1 MGVLAQTHSDSFCAS
16 LTFLYPLWC
25 PIPLPDLQKQ
35 TLLKAVASFFSS
47 LPSVCLWITHFQSFN
62 YGLFV
67 LDSQNPPLV
76 CDLFFFFFS
85 DFHIVILNFPL
96 NSSIRLTITYLGFP
110 GSTTGKEPICQC
122 RRCKRCRLDLWVRK
136 IPQRRTRQTSP
147 VFLPVKCHGQRS
159 LGSQRVGHDWA
170 HYTPLLLIHP
180 NSLFSF
186 LSPDLCI
193 HFWAIFNRSRSFYS
207 EFSSVSYCLL
217 SQGENFEWLPTFA
230 LCSHLISH
238 QVLPLTLGAFYLP
251 LPWVSRGYILRFF
264 PHSWG
269 SILPS
274 SSVKLL
280 HCGFF
285 PLWLGG
291 PDAHPVRA
299 PGSLPLLRLLHHCSP
314 V

>member
-1 MGVLAQTHSDSFCAS
+1 MDYSFPK
-16 LTFLYPLWC
+16 LQLWPVC
-25 PIPLPDLQKQ
+25 TGLSEPTIGLC
-35 TLLKAVASFFSS
+35 SF
-47 LPSVCLWITHFQSFN
+47 
-62 YGLFV
+62 
-67 LDSQNPPLV
+67 
-76 CDLFFFFFS
+76 FFFFFS
-85 DFHIVILNFPL
+85 DFHVVILNFPL

-147 VFLPVKCHGQRS
+147 VFLPVKCYGQRS

-299 PGSLPLLRLLHHCSP
+299 PGSLPLLRLLHHCSS